1 MVSTSVSNGITQLST
16 YARPVLQVYGDV
28 KTLTAS
34 GTSGGNESKVTPGG
48 STCIIDNSRKPC

>member
-1 MVSTSVSNGITQLST
+1 M
-16 YARPVLQVYGDV
+16 QVYGDV

-48 STCIIDNSRKPC
+48 TTCIIDNSRKPC